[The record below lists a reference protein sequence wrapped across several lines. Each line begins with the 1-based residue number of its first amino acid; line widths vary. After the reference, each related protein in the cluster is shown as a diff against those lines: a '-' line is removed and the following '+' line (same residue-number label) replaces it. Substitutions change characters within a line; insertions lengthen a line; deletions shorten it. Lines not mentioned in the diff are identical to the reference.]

1 LVPSIARAACFASTS
16 KKSYLLSKKVRGMR
30 PQPRK
35 PGGSRPRCGTR
46 ANIDASFF
54 HDPATKAVLKERGRV
69 LMGLLRFHNVNRG
82 AYPGQSKLADESG
95 LPVRSVRRALRELEE
110 ADLIRRDGRYRGRAR
125 YRLPVSGKNYL
136 KGGADKWDTECAV
149 STPKSAQ
156 FRPPRVR
163 DIDPPG
169 VRDIAHL
176 LNWNHNASRSRTHKE
191 HINTDASI
199 LEASQETPS
208 SRGKEESTLPPGA
221 VFRFLPEPPPGT
233 MFSRLVWGAEKILR
247 RRHDTAL
254 LNKLAAENEF
264 ARRILRQ
271 RGG

>member
-1 LVPSIARAACFASTS
+1 
-16 KKSYLLSKKVRGMR
+16 MR

-221 VFRFLPEPPPGT
+221 VSVRVSARVKITGGALFSIGSDWWRSANDTSSQWGPCHSTDPKTTNSDGPQSRWYSLENSDWQTIIVLPYTTG
-233 MFSRLVWGAEKILR
+233 SIV
-247 RRHDTAL
+247 
-254 LNKLAAENEF
+254 
-264 ARRILRQ
+264 
-271 RGG
+271 